1 MVALRVVL
9 LLSLAVVCA
18 SAAVSKKRENSVD
31 ELKELERSLQ
41 QLLGKKSEKAQPAA
55 KRTLSPQEKAKRG
68 KERANFLKARSSVKK
83 ATEAVEKK
91 RSMMAGKED
100 AKEKKSES
108 SRREMARAMHEMD
121 AKRAQ
126 NLRKLADKADKKL
139 AAYCDDG
146 TSIPESWVCDY
157 ITDCSC
163 GEDEDNCGPVDD
175 GDFYCYDGY
184 TIPYS
189 WVCDGMWDCMSG
201 EDEMCGDDDSYWCDD
216 GTEIPADWECDG
228 ISDCMYGEDE
238 WYCMD
243 YGGSG
248 DGHDPYYYYYI
259 RGQEDKKTDQSS
271 QVQAEVPLLELDAV
285 TRRRLVDFGGT
296 TPSDPDLLTSMTIDL
311 QVFPVPRPPVRYHN
325 GPPPPP
331 CDETDRKWYPR
342 SRVPPPP
349 YPAFKLHNM
358 AAKRFSYSVGMLFA
372 LVTSLIEFGTG
383 FNIDVDTRSAIVR
396 RGPYG
401 SYFGF
406 SVDLHREGD
415 KTWMLVGAPRAQTRQ
430 PGTDHPGAAYMCNL
444 DHEPCVQIPF
454 DTTGSD
460 LIDGSLTLYK
470 EDKSFQWFGASIK
483 SSGPNGP
490 VVACAP
496 WYVYYTKYVREREP
510 IGSCFVARR
519 NFTSFREYTP
529 CHSADEYDIAPW
541 HRTGFCQAGFS
552 VTFTSDGSKI
562 LIGAVGSYNW
572 QGQVYSQS
580 VRRSLMR
587 RTSIGPAKEN
597 DTYLGY
603 STAVGE
609 FDGDSLEDE
618 YVVGVPRAKMM
629 HGAVVILDATM
640 RELATLA
647 GEQMGAYFGYSVCV
661 QDVNGD
667 GVRHV
672 VGLNWNRWER
682 TSGYSMCVQ
691 DVNGEA
697 IDHCRRRACGSA
709 DVDRQGVARERL
721 GAEEDDVLVGAP
733 MWTDREWPDSGWER
747 GRVYIFHQLRAYGS
761 RVRFNI
767 APTLIGEGAGERF
780 GLSMVGLG
788 DISKDGYN
796 DVAIS
801 APYGG
806 KESAGVVYIYNGS
819 PYGLKTEY
827 SQKISGE
834 AVVPGIRTFGFSL
847 SASADIDG
855 NQYRDLI
862 VGAHATDTA
871 VVLRTR
877 PILRVHSTV
886 TVEPKVIDL
895 ENKVCQ
901 MRDGTAPCSRNGPV
915 YSWNVTSETRG
926 RSSGSYVPDNLCR
939 PPSLFR
945 IELQYETVLDRIRA
959 SNSRADF
966 LGRTD
971 AIKLIRLTQGVRK
984 CEQSQA
990 YIRPDLRDKLTPIE
1004 VAVTHSLDDRPGAV
1018 LPPILDHHARH
1029 TVTDQTNILKDCGKD
1044 NICDTDL
1051 RITVSS
1057 ERKDILIGTPY
1068 DFIMHAEVRNAG
1080 EGAYEAVMTMD
1091 VPDEVDY
1098 IGFHKKSK

>member
-1 MVALRVVL
+1 M
-9 LLSLAVVCA
+9 
-18 SAAVSKKRENSVD
+18 
-31 ELKELERSLQ
+31 
-41 QLLGKKSEKAQPAA
+41 
-55 KRTLSPQEKAKRG
+55 
-68 KERANFLKARSSVKK
+68 
-83 ATEAVEKK
+83 AT
-91 RSMMAGKED
+91 R
-100 AKEKKSES
+100 
-108 SRREMARAMHEMD
+108 
-121 AKRAQ
+121 
-126 NLRKLADKADKKL
+126 
-139 AAYCDDG
+139 
-146 TSIPESWVCDY
+146 
-157 ITDCSC
+157 
-163 GEDEDNCGPVDD
+163 
-175 GDFYCYDGY
+175 
-184 TIPYS
+184 
-189 WVCDGMWDCMSG
+189 
-201 EDEMCGDDDSYWCDD
+201 
-216 GTEIPADWECDG
+216 
-228 ISDCMYGEDE
+228 
-238 WYCMD
+238 
-243 YGGSG
+243 
-248 DGHDPYYYYYI
+248 
-259 RGQEDKKTDQSS
+259 
-271 QVQAEVPLLELDAV
+271 
-285 TRRRLVDFGGT
+285 
-296 TPSDPDLLTSMTIDL
+296 
-311 QVFPVPRPPVRYHN
+311 
-325 GPPPPP
+325 
-331 CDETDRKWYPR
+331 
-342 SRVPPPP
+342 
-349 YPAFKLHNM
+349 
-358 AAKRFSYSVGMLFA
+358 RFSYSVGLLFA

-444 DHEPCVQIPF
+444 EHEPCVQIPF

-496 WYVYYTKYVREREP
+496 RYVYYTKYVREREP

-667 GVRHV
+667 G
-672 VGLNWNRWER
+672 
-682 TSGYSMCVQ
+682 
-691 DVNGEA
+691 A
-697 IDHCRRRACGSA
+697 
-709 DVDRQGVARERL
+709 
-721 GAEEDDVLVGAP
+721 DDVLVGAP
-733 MWTDREWPDSGWER
+733 MWTDREWPEDGWER

-871 VVLRTR
+871 VVLSFTITECFRY
-877 PILRVHSTV
+877 
-886 TVEPKVIDL
+886 
-895 ENKVCQ
+895 
-901 MRDGTAPCSRNGPV
+901 DGIA
-915 YSWNVTSETRG
+915 
-926 RSSGSYVPDNLCR
+926 VPLN
-939 PPSLFR
+939 

-1068 DFIMHAEVRNAG
+1068 DFIMHVEVRNAG

-1098 IGFHKKSK
+1098 IGFHKKSKDAQVSCTNDFGVVKCELGNPMEANETIGIYLRLSVSRLSGMNDSVSFVVQANSSNVEDQTTSFDNEAILTLPVRAFANVGLRGVSIPEQVIVKMKTKQTEDQSDESGPVTVPPPPKPQFTHIYEILSTGPSTIGKSELKVYFPVKTVGGASFITLGNITVEGDGQCLVTRMLGLSEFNITSVQIGQLSATASPSDTEPPLQELRTRKRRQVSKAAVREQLDCTTSRCMLITCLFGPLKRNSIAIVRLTSFLHLDSHDVQRKVIERDVVSTGVFEVLEMPYHIQPVSMSTSLAQIVTPINPEKPTAAKRSVQTWVVVLAVMSGLLLLILLVLLLWKAGFFKRKYKQLMDYNGYLDADDDDDDDENGVVDFCKERWERLVSGIMSCWDWMDTRLTNLRDRYY